1 MSAEFAKAMAKLN
14 DERDEQAHAAMSYPK
29 SDPFEHGVQVGLY
42 RGLQKAQELLKQMLE
57 EEKEQ

>member
-14 DERDEQAHAAMSYPK
+14 DERDEQAHGAMNYPK

-42 RGLQKAQELLKQMLE
+42 RGLQKAQELLQQMLE